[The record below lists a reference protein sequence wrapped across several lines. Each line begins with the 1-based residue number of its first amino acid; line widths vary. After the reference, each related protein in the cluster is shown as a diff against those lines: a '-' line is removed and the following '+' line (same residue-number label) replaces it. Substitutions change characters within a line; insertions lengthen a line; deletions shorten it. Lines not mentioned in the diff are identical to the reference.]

1 MQHVLIRFNL
11 PVFSIIIWH
20 SIQIMDR
27 SILLIIASILLSYL
41 LGSIP
46 TAYLAGRL
54 VKKTD
59 IREMGSKN
67 MGAMNTFY
75 SIGIVAGL
83 IVLAVDIIKGT
94 LAVFLTEKILS
105 LANQPP
111 DLWMYVSGVV
121 VVLGHSFPVWLKF
134 RGGKGGATCIGVLAR
149 MVPWGSPF
157 YLGLFLLLLAA
168 TRFPTLSYSIAFVVF
183 PLVAWLW
190 YHNTVLA
197 IYSILILLIPGI
209 RYIPRILEMRSK
221 GGGSWKRVF
230 KRSSLKDRL

>member
-1 MQHVLIRFNL
+1 MDN
-11 PVFSIIIWH
+11 SIW
-20 SIQIMDR
+20 
-27 SILLIIASILLSYL
+27 LIIASLVLSYL

-46 TAYLAGRL
+46 SAYLAGRFSKN
-54 VKKTD
+54 VD
-59 IREMGSKN
+59 IREVGSKN

-75 SIGIVAGL
+75 NVGIIAGL
-83 IVLAVDIIKGT
+83 AVLAVDIGKGA

-105 LANQPP
+105 LPNQPTS
-111 DLWMYVSGVV
+111 LWMYVSGVV

-149 MVPWGSPF
+149 LIPWASPF
-157 YLGLFLLLLAA
+157 YLAGFLILLGI
-168 TRFPTLSYSIAFVVF
+168 TRFPTLSYALAFVVF

-190 YHNTVLA
+190 YHNVVLA
-197 IYSILILLIPGI
+197 IFSVAILIIPGVQ
-209 RYIPRILEMRSK
+209 YIPRLLEMRKK